1 MTTYIL
7 AEAAAALMQP
17 LIVALIDGVS
27 MHVGTPSVMQE
38 LVILRNQKGNEID
51 HFRSKSE
58 VLFFKKKI
66 PCASIFTFSLT
77 GLTVSLLG
85 DALSKMEFMRLVDL
99 ICSYALKFV
108 KLTRQL

>member
-1 MTTYIL
+1 MKLTIL
-7 AEAAAALMQP
+7 DP
-17 LIVALIDGVS
+17 
-27 MHVGTPSVMQE
+27 
-38 LVILRNQKGNEID
+38 NQ
-51 HFRSKSE
+51 RC
-58 VLFFKKKI
+58 FFKEKYHVLQFS
-66 PCASIFTFSLT
+66 AFSLT